1 MKGLIIF
8 LLIFCSLTTFSQTPI
23 FSENCGTPT
32 TTTLI
37 TAYAG
42 WQNNGILTFSGDG
55 DLRSTTASTGYT
67 GASGGGNVFI
77 SNVVG
82 KNLTISSINTLNFI
96 NLKLNVGIFK
106 STTASNGSELKI
118 EVSEDGITY
127 TALTYTMA
135 TGTGTAKW
143 YLVAPTGTIPATT
156 NLRIRFRNTST
167 TPQFRIDDIKLLGD
181 YVAPLPIELI
191 QFGGSIVSNG
201 IQLCWSTAS
210 EYNSDKIEI
219 HKLIDDEWIKI
230 GEVKSA
236 GFSVTR
242 INYTFID
249 TSPTNGY
256 NYYRLN
262 QVDFDDK
269 HEYSSI
275 IAVKVN
281 DISEDKI
288 RYYDILGQEIDS
300 NSLINNQM
308 YIKISGGKAKKF
320 LYVQ

>member
-1 MKGLIIF
+1 MKGLITF
-8 LLIFCSLTTFSQTPI
+8 LLIFYSLVTFSQTSI
-23 FSENCGTPT
+23 FTENCGIPA

-37 TAYAG
+37 TAYTG
-42 WQNNGILTFSGDG
+42 WQNNNTLIFSGNG
-55 DLRSTTASTGYT
+55 DVRTTTASTGYT
-67 GASGGGNVFI
+67 GASGNGNVFI
-77 SNVVG
+77 TNTVGQNFVISNINTINYI
-82 KNLTISSINTLNFI
+82 NLTLS
-96 NLKLNVGIFK
+96 VGVFK

-118 EVSEDGITY
+118 EVSTDGTTY
-127 TALTYTMA
+127 TALTYTLP
-135 TGTGTAKW
+135 TGTGTAIW
-143 YLVAPTGTIPATT
+143 RLVTPTGTIPATT

-249 TSPTNGY
+249 TNLINGY

-288 RYYDILGQEIDS
+288 RYYDILGQEVDS
-300 NSLINNQM
+300 TSLISNQM